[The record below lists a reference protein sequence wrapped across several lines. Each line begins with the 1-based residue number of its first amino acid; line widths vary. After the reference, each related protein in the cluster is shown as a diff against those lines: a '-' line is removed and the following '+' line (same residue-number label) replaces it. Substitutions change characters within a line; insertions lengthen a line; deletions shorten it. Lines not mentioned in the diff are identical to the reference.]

1 MKCEAV
7 IFDLDGTILDTLPDL
22 HNSLNYALDSM
33 GYETKTLQQV
43 RMLVGN
49 GIGNL
54 IKTAVPQGIGDAEIT
69 ACLNT
74 FMEHYNNNLAVLTKP
89 YDDIFYVLHKLKSQG
104 IKLGVL
110 SNKRDE
116 AVQVLVDRFFPSAFD
131 YVSGEKQ
138 GVPRKPHP
146 QGVFDALKQLDVS
159 VENTFYV
166 GDSDVDI
173 QTAKNAGLSCIAVSW
188 GFRDKSVLIPLKPEY
203 IIDKPSL
210 LADIILKEV
219 I

>member
-33 GYETKTLQQV
+33 GYETKTFQQV
-43 RMLVGN
+43 RSLVGN

-54 IKTAVPQGIGDAEIT
+54 IKTAVPQGTGDEKINI
-69 ACLNT
+69 CLNT
-74 FMEHYNNNLAVLTKP
+74 FIEHYKNNLAVLTKP
-89 YDDIFYVLHKLKSQG
+89 YEGILSALKELKTRG

-116 AVQVLVDRFFPSAFD
+116 AVQVLVNTFFPHIFD
-131 YVSGEKQ
+131 YVSGEKD

-146 QGVFDALKQLDVS
+146 QGVFNALNELNVNSKNAL
-159 VENTFYV
+159 YV

-173 QTAKNAGLSCIAVSW
+173 ETAKNADLSCIAVSW